1 MKNAEDNLRKQ
12 SIQADKNVNIDYT
25 TVGNIQ
31 ASNNLVNGN
40 YIEDGIILDY
50 PTIKVN
56 LNHNSSGQRK
66 KSQDNTNEN
75 TGFQN
80 NNLFLEKIVEG
91 NDMDINLNKFIS
103 SNNQKSN
110 LLDIDFTKINSPEK
124 KSSNFTNQISV
135 SESVSSLNNLDL
147 GSVLSSINLIGNDQ
161 LYFSP
166 TKHEDKKDSYEE
178 HSSNFRNRAA
188 SNFTSYDF
196 SKGGFNNLSH
206 SEVNTI
212 NNGNQYN
219 FNNSNINMAFN
230 QPINSSFQF
239 ENNIIKN
246 DLMFNINKPRQ
257 SQDLFG
263 LNNLLLSSTQME
275 DIFDSNTIKKQIR
288 GVIIVNYRS

>member
-56 LNHNSSGQRK
+56 LNDNSSGQRK

-110 LLDIDFTKINSPEK
+110 LLDIDFTKINSSEK

-206 SEVNTI
+206 AEVNTI

-230 QPINSSFQF
+230 QPINSSFKF

-288 GVIIVNYRS
+288 GVIIVNYKS

>member
-1 MKNAEDNLRKQ
+1 
-12 SIQADKNVNIDYT
+12 VNIDYT

-80 NNLFLEKIVEG
+80 NNLFLEKINEG

-103 SNNQKSN
+103 SNNQKSS
-110 LLDIDFTKINSPEK
+110 LLDIDFTKINSSEK

-206 SEVNTI
+206 AEVNTI

-275 DIFDSNTIKKQIR
+275 DIFDSNRIKKQIR
-288 GVIIVNYRS
+288 GVIIVNYKS

>member
-110 LLDIDFTKINSPEK
+110 LLDIDFTKINSSEK

-206 SEVNTI
+206 AEVNTI

-288 GVIIVNYRS
+288 GVIIVNYKS